1 MIWSVKFI
9 ALQLFLLFWW
19 MWNSVSSRIR
29 SCLEFFPH
37 MQSAVFV
44 NEEYELSSTFPK
56 VFFYFKM
63 IIMIGWI
70 VGTAGTAGIVVTC
83 FKPQI
88 PRKRGFVS
96 KIVLATL
103 FNRSIVVSCR
113 SLSILS
119 FFGWSIARNC
129 WLKLSFFGDYST
141 VDNPRLL

>member
-1 MIWSVKFI
+1 MISSVKFI

-19 MWNSVSSRIR
+19 MRNSVSSRIR
-29 SCLEFFPH
+29 SCLEFFPIC
-37 MQSAVFV
+37 SLLWFV

-56 VFFYFKM
+56 VIFYFKM

-70 VGTAGTAGIVVTC
+70 VGTAGTAGTAGIVVTC
-83 FKPQI
+83 FKIQI

-119 FFGWSIARNC
+119 FFGRSIARHC
-129 WLKLSFFGDYST
+129 WLKLSFFGEFYC
-141 VDNPRLL
+141 R